1 MQTERI
7 KLSRL
12 KVNENNPRTISKEKF
27 EKLVDSILVFPNML
41 SVRPIVVDE
50 EYRALGGNM
59 RTEALRE
66 IGKMSL
72 DAILERLYSMRDYN
86 DLPEFDK
93 ENLIGFWKAWLSDKV
108 VDIVNVK
115 GFSDEEKRQFIIKD
129 NLGYGEWD
137 WDILSNEWD
146 EELLSD
152 WGVDIPI
159 VWDKPEEKKETQ
171 TERLSKIEYNG
182 LYYEPKNIPNIN
194 LSDCINLDKFNSK
207 INALD
212 EYGLTEE
219 QKDVLKLFAYRFIK
233 IDFEAVANYYAFN
246 ATEEEQKAMERLR
259 LVLTDNGTNGFI
271 EDDMLRILKSD
282 INYIKEDE

>member
-12 KVNENNPRTISKEKF
+12 KVNENNPRTISKDKF

-72 DAILERLYSMRDYN
+72 DAILERLDSMRDYN
-86 DLPEFDK
+86 DLPGFDK
-93 ENLIGFWKAWLSDKV
+93 ENLIGFWKAWLSDNV
-108 VDIVNVK
+108 VDVVNVK

-137 WDILSNEWD
+137 WDMLSNEWD
-146 EELLSD
+146 VDQLKD
-152 WGVDIPI
+152 WGVDLPGDFSIDIDPNSCGEEFSLPDGDKEPFQQITFTLADAQAEVIKQAI
-159 VWDKPEEKKETQ
+159 VDVKLSEEYKYIETFG
-171 TERLSKIEYNG
+171 NG
-182 LYYEPKNIPNIN
+182 
-194 LSDCINLDKFNSK
+194 NSNG
-207 INALD
+207 NAL
-212 EYGLTEE
+212 YLIVSQWAE
-219 QKDVLKLFAYRFIK
+219 QRK
-233 IDFEAVANYYAFN
+233 
-246 ATEEEQKAMERLR
+246 
-259 LVLTDNGTNGFI
+259 
-271 EDDMLRILKSD
+271 
-282 INYIKEDE
+282 

>member
-7 KLSRL
+7 KLSML

-72 DAILERLYSMRDYN
+72 DAILERLDSMRDYN

-93 ENLIGFWKAWLSDKV
+93 ENLIGFWKVWLSDNV
-108 VDIVNVK
+108 VDVVNVK

-137 WDILSNEWD
+137 WDMLSNDWD
-146 EELLSD
+146 VEQLKD
-152 WGVDIPI
+152 WGVDF
-159 VWDKPEEKKETQ
+159 PEYFNENETETQ
-171 TERLSKIEYNG
+171 TKDISDNLKSVFKIEI
-182 LYYEPKNIPNIN
+182 E
-194 LSDCINLDKFNSK
+194 C
-207 INALD
+207 
-212 EYGLTEE
+212 LTEVDLQE
-219 QKDVLKLFAYRFIK
+219 LYD
-233 IDFEAVANYYAFN
+233 EM
-246 ATEEEQKAMERLR
+246 TER
-259 LVLTDNGTNGFI
+259 GYSC
-271 EDDMLRILKSD
+271 RILTL
-282 INYIKEDE
+282 